1 MTSGHNAVMTVVDSV
16 SKRVYFIPTHTT
28 VTAEG
33 AARLFLH
40 QVWKLHGLSKC
51 VISDRGPQFVVSL
64 VAQFDGNPEVAYL
77 EAAKYILCY
86 LKGTVN
92 FNLVLGC
99 CSRVS
104 YDGK

>member
-1 MTSGHNAVMTVVDSV
+1 
-16 SKRVYFIPTHTT
+16 
-28 VTAEG
+28 
-33 AARLFLH
+33 
-40 QVWKLHGLSKC
+40 
-51 VISDRGPQFVVSL
+51 

-99 CSRVS
+99 CSRDTFDLVGWTDLS
-104 YDGK
+104 WAQDQDDHCSTSGFIFDIVGSSISWFLKKQATVATQEIILRRKS